1 MSRFNYNSVC
11 CDPKLCKRIMT
22 RFVSEASDMTVEGR
36 IDDLV
41 IEGKR
46 VVKLHRSRNGFWA
59 YVESPIIEIGYDFKE
74 LAKSDIGCKEF
85 RHNVIM
91 RDPSMNCFSNLT
103 LSLLH
108 ELGHFETDS
117 KVPCGY
123 NRDKAEKLIE
133 ERSKGDYIKT
143 NLMYFNLPDEWL
155 ATQWA
160 IEWLSNTENRKKAK
174 RFEREFFKAWR
185 GE

>member
-11 CDPKLCKRIMT
+11 FDPKLCKRIMT
-22 RFVSEASDMTVEGR
+22 RFVSEASDMTAEVE
-36 IDDLV
+36 IDDLIV
-41 IEGKR
+41 EVKKP
-46 VVKLHRSRNGFWA
+46 VKLYKSRNGFCA
-59 YVESPIIEIGYDFKE
+59 YVECPVITIDYDFKE
-74 LAKSDIGCKEF
+74 LAKGDVGCKEF

-91 RDPSMNCFSNLT
+91 RDPSMNGFSNLT

-108 ELGHFETDS
+108 ELGHFETES

-123 NRDKAEKLIE
+123 NRDKAEKLID
-133 ERSKGDYIKT
+133 ERGKGDYTKI

-174 RFEREFFKAWR
+174 QFEREFFKAWR